1 MHAWKCY
8 LSTANKL
15 WFCMAALSFL
25 VPSGSA
31 LGQVR
36 VSLDGEFSGKLDDVK
51 PPPVASFLR
60 PLPRPS
66 TASAPSQP
74 LVAPSVVVE
83 TRAIKLSALP
93 GISAFDETA
102 LATPVQTAICPPDA
116 DPKTDLGVVQASS
129 SQDSPS
135 GSIPNR
141 SEQDSKKPEEPPFNA
156 EDVRKPIDAFKAF
169 QKLELERSTYFESAT
184 VSEITRLQTW
194 MEGPYTWSAHGY
206 SWHSPTFCYSPLY
219 FEQPNLER
227 YGQGIGHPF
236 APATSAIAFVA
247 DVTTLPIA
255 MVCTPPWSQS
265 CTLGHHRP
273 GDVAPCQRKTVN
285 H

>member
-1 MHAWKCY
+1 MHAWNSY
-8 LSTANKL
+8 PSTANTFWL
-15 WFCMAALSFL
+15 GMAALFIL

-36 VSLDGEFSGKLDDVK
+36 VSLNGEESGKLDEVK
-51 PPPVASFLR
+51 PSPVASFLR
-60 PLPRPS
+60 PLPHPS

-74 LVAPSVVVE
+74 LDAPSVVVE
-83 TRAIKLSALP
+83 TRSIKLSALP
-93 GISAFDETA
+93 GISAFDESVP
-102 LATPVQTAICPPDA
+102 ATPVQAAICPS
-116 DPKTDLGVVQASS
+116 DPKADLGVVRASS
-129 SQDSPS
+129 SQDAPS

-141 SEQDSKKPEEPPFNA
+141 NQQDSKKS
-156 EDVRKPIDAFKAF
+156 EDPKFETKNVLLKPIDAFGTF
-169 QKLELERSTYFESAT
+169 QKLKLEQSTYFQSAT

-194 MEGPYTWSAHGY
+194 MEGPCTWSAHGY
-206 SWHSPTFCYSPLY
+206 SWHSPTFCFSPLY

-255 MVCTPPWSQS
+255 VVCTPPWSQS